1 MVFSQTQTRQAAQAA
16 VWKSFEAVRAGFFIP
31 SVKKSKYILDQLLV
45 CGI

>member
-31 SVKKSKYILDQLLV
+31 SVKVGILDQLLV